1 MNCKQVIFKE
11 SEKFYC
17 RNIQERL
24 LTHTRRAGKT
34 SARYP
39 MVHRQRWE
47 GIQYEETGKQAEN
60 KNQAQTRESLSSMVW
75 MGKQC
80 SPQPPPTVMVV

>member
-1 MNCKQVIFKE
+1 MMNCKQVIVKE

-34 SARYP
+34 LARYDP
-39 MVHRQRWE
+39 MVNHQRWE
-47 GIQYEETGKQAEN
+47 GIQYEETGKQAEK
-60 KNQAQTRESLSSMVW
+60 KNQAQTRESLSSMV
-75 MGKQC
+75 
-80 SPQPPPTVMVV
+80 